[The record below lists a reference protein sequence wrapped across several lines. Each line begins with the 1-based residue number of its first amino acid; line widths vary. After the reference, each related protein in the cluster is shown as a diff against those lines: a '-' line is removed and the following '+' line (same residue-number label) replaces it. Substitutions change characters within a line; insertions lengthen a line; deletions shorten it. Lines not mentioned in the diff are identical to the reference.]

1 MKTIIIATGLVI
13 VMGVLVHYFDNSE
26 EVIFNEKPQVSAT
39 STEVVVEED
48 VIEKANREL
57 ERINQELDD
66 EESRL
71 LEKQELL
78 DLEYASSSDIIQSRL
93 EEIRETRTS
102 F

>member
-13 VMGVLVHYFDNSE
+13 VMGVLVHYFDNSG
-26 EVIFNEKPQVSAT
+26 EVILNEKPQISAT